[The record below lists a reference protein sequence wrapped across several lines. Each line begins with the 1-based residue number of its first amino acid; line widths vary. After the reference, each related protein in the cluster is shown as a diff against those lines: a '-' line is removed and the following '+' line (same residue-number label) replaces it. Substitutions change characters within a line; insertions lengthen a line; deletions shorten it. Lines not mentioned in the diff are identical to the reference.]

1 MIKSDFAEILT
12 SLFGGNAGEAE
23 RTAELWREN
32 DRDDNFNTI
41 ETEYDKQQLAR
52 QVYTLKMRQARKI
65 HANAIHN

>member
-1 MIKSDFAEILT
+1 MSKSDFAEILT

-32 DRDDNFNTI
+32 ECGDSLGTI

-52 QVYTLKMRQARKI
+52 QVYTVKMRQARKI
-65 HANAIHN
+65 HANE